1 MIYITYSK
9 PSFRDTENFSSERYE
24 TLPPLVPKSRPR
36 QNGRRGSDEG
46 IVMLEERGGAAEERD
61 DQREEQEEQGGSGES
76 DSQLAEETADGS
88 ESTDSDEN
96 SASADAA
103 GSVGGGERT
112 TTARVPQPRGRPRK
126 GHTWNSEIGRWEE
139 DAPPPPQTSR
149 APASGEAPQ
158 PPKMP
163 PLPQPAS
170 GQEGAA
176 A

>member
-1 MIYITYSK
+1 MLHLAPVHPGKVGPVAQEQAEAVRLGSYGLPKATKIPGAHWSHLRTKDGGNK
-9 PSFRDTENFSSERYE
+9 PAPAFVASSGLLKKE
-24 TLPPLVPKSRPR
+24 
-36 QNGRRGSDEG
+36 
-46 IVMLEERGGAAEERD
+46 LEEWDKAKSAASSGSGVAAAAAAAE
-61 DQREEQEEQGGSGES
+61 
-76 DSQLAEETADGS
+76 AP
-88 ESTDSDEN
+88 
-96 SASADAA
+96 AA
-103 GSVGGGERT
+103 AAAAAAAGGERT

-139 DAPPPPQTSR
+139 DAAPPQTSR
-149 APASGEAPQ
+149 APASGAAPQ